1 MPKAGRTYGPK
12 DYSSLRVAY
21 DAYQKHRFADTENPA
36 MAPRDRFSTIW
47 GWTKP
52 VKRTSAATR
61 VARPV

>member
-36 MAPRDRFSTIW
+36 LAPRERFSTIW
-47 GWTKP
+47 GWSKP
-52 VKRTSAATR
+52 TR
-61 VARPV
+61 GASLARKVARPA